1 MTTEFIDNRNRFFEN
16 VKALGRKN
24 SATLEFMPED
34 GCENYARNR
43 NNICNFAKQEL

>member
-1 MTTEFIDNRNRFFEN
+1 MTIEFIDNRNGFFED

-24 SATLEFMPED
+24 SATLGFMPED